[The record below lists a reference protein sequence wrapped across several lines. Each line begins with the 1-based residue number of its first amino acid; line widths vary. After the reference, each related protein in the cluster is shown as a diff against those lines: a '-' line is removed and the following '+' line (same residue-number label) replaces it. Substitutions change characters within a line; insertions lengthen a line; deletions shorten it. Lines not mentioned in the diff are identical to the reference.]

1 MTPSKDGIIVPR
13 SARFQG
19 CRRRSGRPV
28 RQTALFGASISLL
41 LPCWAGSPV
50 QGEPRPSSADLC
62 PMAGVLANRTTSA
75 LGQVLAMAEHPAA
88 SANRPGA
95 LALRTLESSGKRET
109 PLRMADQP
117 GAVSGRGE
125 VPQVGPPDSA
135 PMLMDVVRIEP
146 PAKREM
152 LAFAG
157 RHQQKPEDPAVSQ
170 PETDSIVAS
179 VRVGA
184 AQSRPIAIAKNSI
197 AVIDLKTAV
206 DRAEIAD
213 PKIAEIA
220 VRSPRRIEVAG
231 REIGSTQLVLWI
243 GDKQEVFD
251 VSVEL
256 NLTNLQN
263 LIKARAPSADVQVSS
278 INGKIVLSGFVP
290 DPETAERL
298 ADMATLLQGGE
309 IKNQLM
315 VAGVQQTM
323 LRVVVAEV
331 NKTAL
336 RELGVNWAIG
346 GSDWTRDFF
355 FANNLGQLN
364 PTVFSSSGVTNLVT
378 KNSLGGQMTY
388 SVAGVGNSASTNVTF
403 GFPRAELQ
411 MFMQALRE
419 NDLSKTLAEPNL
431 VAISGQTA
439 SFLAGGEVPIPVT
452 QGGATAGS
460 ITIDYKEFGVRLAF
474 TPTVLGGQVIR
485 LHVMTEVS
493 EAIPGTAIAGG
504 LPLFTFNTRR
514 VETTIECGNG
524 QSFAIAGLLNDQVR
538 AVASKIPGIGDVP
551 VLGALFSSTRYQK
564 SESELVVLVTP
575 QLVEPLEPHQVGPPP
590 GSLISD
596 PNDFELLA
604 LQQLEGRSIP
614 APEADR
620 VPRHH
625 SPVNTRPGEAT
636 GWPTS
641 QLALRGPW
649 GIADFEGN

>member
-1 MTPSKDGIIVPR
+1 MMPSKDGIIG
-13 SARFQG
+13 AA
-19 CRRRSGRPV
+19 SGRFKGRLLRPG
-28 RQTALFGASISLL
+28 RRAARMALLTALAAGL
-41 LPCWAGSPV
+41 LPCWTSSHARGETGPLSP
-50 QGEPRPSSADLC
+50 GRC
-62 PMAGVLANRTTSA
+62 PTAGVLANRTSGA
-75 LGQVLAMAEHPAA
+75 LGQAVAMVEHSAA

-95 LALRTLESSGKRET
+95 LALRSSEPRGVRET
-109 PLRMADQP
+109 PARIDDQS
-117 GAVSGRGE
+117 GETGGRGE
-125 VPQVGPPDSA
+125 AVQAGPPES
-135 PMLMDVVRIEP
+135 PLLLMDVVRIDP
-146 PAKREM
+146 PAKREL

-157 RHQQKPEDPAVSQ
+157 NNRQEPEQPAVSQ
-170 PETDSIVAS
+170 PDMGSIVAA
-179 VRVGA
+179 VRTGGTEA
-184 AQSRPIAIAKNSI
+184 RPIAIAKNCI
-197 AVIDLKTAV
+197 AVIDLKVAV

-213 PKIAEIA
+213 PKVAEIA
-220 VRSPRRIEVAG
+220 VRSPRRIELAG
-231 REIGSTQLVLWI
+231 REIGNTQLVLWI
-243 GDKQEVFD
+243 GDQQQVFD

-263 LIKARAPSADVQVSS
+263 LIKARAPSADVQVGS
-278 INGKIVLSGFVP
+278 INGKIVLSGYVP
-290 DPETAERL
+290 DAETAERL
-298 ADMATLLQGGE
+298 ADLATLLQGGE

-355 FANNLGQLN
+355 FSNNLGQLN
-364 PTVFSSSGVTNLVT
+364 PTVFSSSGVGNLVA

-388 SVAGVGNSASTNVTF
+388 SVAGVGNGAASNVTF

-439 SFLAGGEVPIPVT
+439 SFLAGGEVPIPIT

-460 ITIDYKEFGVRLAF
+460 ITIEYKEFGVRLAF

-493 EAIPGTAIAGG
+493 EAVPGAALAGG
-504 LPLFTFNTRR
+504 LPTYTFNTRR

-524 QSFAIAGLLNDQVR
+524 ESFAIAGLLNDQVR
-538 AVASKIPGIGDVP
+538 AVASKIPGLGDIP
-551 VLGALFSSTRYQK
+551 VLGALLSSTRYQK

-590 GSLISD
+590 GSLMSD
-596 PNDFELLA
+596 PNDFELFA
-604 LQQLEGRSIP
+604 MQQLEGRRMP
-614 APEADR
+614 APEGDR
-620 VPRHH
+620 IPRHH

-649 GIADFEGN
+649 GIADFDGN

>member
-1 MTPSKDGIIVPR
+1 MRFSKDGIIG
-13 SARFQG
+13 SAATR
-19 CRRRSGRPV
+19 
-28 RQTALFGASISLL
+28 L
-41 LPCWAGSPV
+41 AGSLP
-50 QGEPRPSSADLC
+50 PRGQTVSRATLW
-62 PMAGVLANRTTSA
+62 AVVLAVLTPIWETSA
-75 LGQVLAMAEHPAA
+75 LRGETGQLSSDAAPIVSVMANRATVALEQAVAFAERPTA

-95 LALRTLESSGKRET
+95 LASRSPEPRSGHGMPLSSPGRVAGATGRSETLQAAPSG
-109 PLRMADQP
+109 PAFVLA
-117 GAVSGRGE
+117 
-125 VPQVGPPDSA
+125 
-135 PMLMDVVRIEP
+135 DVVHIEP
-146 PAKREM
+146 PLKGAL
-152 LAFAG
+152 LALAAG
-157 RHQQKPEDPAVSQ
+157 QEEPERSPSG
-170 PETDSIVAS
+170 PNEGDSIVAS
-179 VRVGA
+179 VRTGGGEA
-184 AQSRPIAIAKNSI
+184 RPITIAKNSI
-197 AVIDLKTAV
+197 AVIDLKVPV

-213 PKIAEIA
+213 PKVAEIA
-220 VRSPRRIEVAG
+220 VRSPKRIEVAG
-231 REIGSTQLVLWI
+231 REIGNTQLVLWI
-243 GDKQEVFD
+243 GERQQVFD
-251 VSVEL
+251 ISVEL
-256 NLTNLQN
+256 NLSNLQN
-263 LIKARAPSADVQVSS
+263 LIKTWAPTSDVQVSS
-278 INGKIVLSGFVP
+278 LSGKIVLSGYVR
-290 DPETAERL
+290 DAETAERL
-298 ADMATLLQGGE
+298 ADLATLLQGGE
-309 IKNQLM
+309 IKNQLT

-331 NKTAL
+331 NKVAL
-336 RELGVNWAIG
+336 RELGVNWALG
-346 GSDWTRDFF
+346 GSDWSRDFF

-364 PTVFSSSGVTNLVT
+364 PTVFSSSGVPNLVAP
-378 KNSLGGQMTY
+378 NSLGGQMTY
-388 SVAGVGNSASTNVTF
+388 SVAGVGNLASTNVTF

-419 NDLSKTLAEPNL
+419 NDLSRTLAEPNL

-493 EAIPGTAIAGG
+493 EAIPGTAVAGG
-504 LPLFTFNTRR
+504 LPTFTFNTRR

-538 AVASKIPGIGDVP
+538 AVAAKIPGLGDVP
-551 VLGALFSSTRYQK
+551 ILGALLSSTRYQK
-564 SESELVVLVTP
+564 SETELVVLVTP

-590 GSLISD
+590 GSLMTD

-604 LQQLEGRSIP
+604 LQQLEGRSLP
-614 APEADR
+614 TPENDR
-620 VPRHH
+620 APRHH